1 MTILGK
7 WQQPA
12 GQAFPG
18 LWFQFNADGTFRA
31 EYEDMG
37 VDSSGTYT
45 LDGEK
50 INLDQTAHSFGML
63 GKFLGLWK
71 VEGET
76 LYLAVGQTNGAH
88 PIDLSGARIYKKIG

>member
-18 LWFQFNADGTFRA
+18 LWFRFNADGTFRA
-31 EYEDMG
+31 EYEEMG

-50 INLDQTAHSFGML
+50 IDMDQTAHSFGMI

-76 LYLAVGQTNGAH
+76 LYMAVGQTNGAR